1 MCSRRSSKKAEKDGE
16 RSYQKEKKK
25 KRRRIKVQDD
35 SSSSKVLSMC
45 LLACSTVC
53 FIYMLKWHWC
63 FFRLSFLLQSAEE
76 GEDDDGGEEDEKGTP
91 KGRKKI
97 RKILKDDKLRSET
110 QNALKEE
117 EERRKRIAEK
127 ERLREKLREVNR
139 PGVQWRVIG
148 SDGSVVKGFCIQNVW
163 MKHTAVVEL
172 FNHTLS
178 EFGCHVGSKVQ

>member
-1 MCSRRSSKKAEKDGE
+1 MHSHRSSKKAEKDGE

-35 SSSSKVLSMC
+35 SSSNKVLSMW
-45 LLACSTVC
+45 LLANRAVC
-53 FIYMLKWHWC
+53 FIYMLECGWWLLL
-63 FFRLSFLLQSAEE
+63 FLQSAEE
-76 GEDDDGGEEDEKGTP
+76 GEEEGGEGDEKGTP

-127 ERLREKLREVNR
+127 ERLREKLREVNTLEAQ
-139 PGVQWRVIG
+139 GQ
-148 SDGSVVKGFCIQNVW
+148 
-163 MKHTAVVEL
+163 AVVAQQL
-172 FNHTLS
+172 RFLNMV
-178 EFGCHVGSKVQ
+178 EFKCHHQVS

>member
-1 MCSRRSSKKAEKDGE
+1 MRSPRSSKKAEKDSE

-35 SSSSKVLSMC
+35 SSSNKVPSMW
-45 LLACSTVC
+45 LLACRAARLIRLLGSRL
-53 FIYMLKWHWC
+53 MLY
-63 FFRLSFLLQSAEE
+63 FFPQSAEE
-76 GEDDDGGEEDEKGTP
+76 GDEEGEEGDDKGTP

-127 ERLREKLREVNR
+127 ERLREKLREVNSL
-139 PGVQWRVIG
+139 GGTVT
-148 SDGSVVKGFCIQNVW
+148 
-163 MKHTAVVEL
+163 HTC
-172 FNHTLS
+172 
-178 EFGCHVGSKVQ
+178 G